1 MTISTSVPA
10 STRRPGTF
18 FEFNI
23 ASAARG
29 LAPLQTRIALIG
41 TQDSTAT
48 KTAATVNQVFSESD
62 ADLFYG
68 VGSPLALMAK
78 FASRAGTRFGKAAE
92 IWAVGIADPAGTAAT
107 RTLTVAGTATEAGE
121 VIIGIAGRTIRAA
134 VASGDSSATV
144 ATSIK
149 DAIDEQTA
157 EIPVTAGVAASVVT
171 TTHVVTGVGGN
182 DVLVETLDDSIGGI
196 TVTAA
201 VAIAGA
207 GTTDITA
214 SLDVLADKD
223 YDVVSIDNHT
233 SADISDFSAHLD
245 TMFNAGTKRWR
256 HTMLADTVTLASGQA
271 LATAADDFRQ
281 MVVSAEGFRNTEG
294 EIAAYVGMIIAS
306 EDDPALPF
314 NNVELPDL
322 TLPDAADIP
331 TNTELESGIGGGQLM
346 LSANENQTRAK
357 IVRAVTTKVTEA
369 SVPFFALLDVT
380 ISKSLFFTARQV
392 DIAESLA
399 FPRAKK
405 TARTKRSIR
414 AVVLAT
420 LEDLEEL
427 EIVQNVDAN
436 AGELVVEDAPGLPD
450 RVNVAI
456 PASIVPPLNQT
467 VNVLNLLLE

>member
-1 MTISTSVPA
+1 MTIATSVPA

-29 LAPLQTRIALIG
+29 LAALPQRMALIG

-48 KTAATVNQVFSESD
+48 KTAATVNQVFSEAE
-62 ADLFYG
+62 ADSFYG
-68 VGSPLALMAK
+68 VGSPLALMVK
-78 FASRAGTRFGKAAE
+78 FALRAGRAFGKSAE
-92 IWAVGIADPAGTAAT
+92 VHAVGIADPAGTAAT
-107 RTLTVAGTATEAGE
+107 RTLTVAGTATASGE
-121 VIIGIAGRTIRAA
+121 VIVGIAGRTIRAA
-134 VASGDSSATV
+134 VASGDSSGTV
-144 ATSIK
+144 AASIK

-157 EIPVTAGVAASVVT
+157 ELPVTAGVAASVVT
-171 TTHVVTGVGGN
+171 TTHVVTGVNGD
-182 DVLVETLDDSIGGI
+182 DVLVETLDDSLAGI

-223 YDVVSIDNHT
+223 YDVIAVDNHT
-233 SADISDFSAHLD
+233 STDITDFAAHLD
-245 TMFNAGTKRWR
+245 SMFNAGTKRWR
-256 HTMLADTVTLASGQA
+256 HTILADTVTLASGQA

-294 EIAAYVGMIIAS
+294 EIAAYVGMTIAS

-314 NNVELPDL
+314 NNVQLPDL
-322 TLPDAADIP
+322 TLPDPADIP
-331 TNTELESGIGGGQLM
+331 TNAELESGIGGGQLM
-346 LSANENQTRAK
+346 LSSNENQTRAK

-369 SVPFFALLDVT
+369 SVPFFAMLDVT
-380 ISKSLFFTARQV
+380 ISRSLFFTARQV
-392 DIAESLA
+392 DIAEQLA

-405 TARTKRSIR
+405 SNRTKRSIR
-414 AVVLAT
+414 AVILAT

-436 AGELVVEDAPGLPD
+436 AGELVIEDDLVNPD
-450 RVNVAI
+450 RINVAI